1 MKYDPLKN
9 ITTITIED
17 SFKDFDKLQKKN
29 KRKIDRVT
37 YKKIIAK
44 FLRIWLYDFLW
55 APGLFYFPF
64 GYLCEKYLIPEKYD
78 IDKSSYDLKGKNVT
92 KKFNNK
98 VGVHWHIPDSANN
111 RLKTKNL
118 TKITGSTNVFP
129 MAEKEWLKHHNVTDL
144 LTLKN
149 IKNKKIQ
156 HE

>member
-1 MKYDPLKN
+1 MKFDPLKN

-17 SFKDFDKLQKKN
+17 SYVDFDKLQKGK

-64 GYLCEKYLIPEKYD
+64 GYLCKKYLVPEKYD
-78 IDKSSYDLKGKNVT
+78 FDNTTYKMRDLKIA

-98 VGVHWHIPDSANN
+98 VGVYWDIPKEANN
-111 RLKTKNL
+111 RIKTKDL
-118 TKITGSTNVFP
+118 TKLTGSTNVFP
-129 MAEKEWLKHHNVTDL
+129 EAEKEWVKHHNITDL
-144 LTLKN
+144 VTLKE
-149 IKNKKIQ
+149 IKNKKNSL
-156 HE
+156 